1 MAAFFNGEDIKMAI
15 KDKYTIEQKYITNK
29 VARPRKK
36 LTGGKP
42 SFLVSH
48 ETANNSA
55 NAEAHYRYFQGTN
68 IAASAHAFIDDK
80 TILEIIPLDEVA
92 YHVQY
97 QKTIDNRMFGDD
109 ANDDAIGTEL
119 CRTGNFAKA
128 YDRFVWYHAYLCK
141 KFGIDPGKRIVAHKT
156 LDPERRSDPESWLN
170 PNGVTWSE
178 FIADIKTYVNAWEGD
193 VKVKIKQPIK
203 TASAVASNPE
213 KVLRKGSSGEAVE
226 DLQEKLIAKG
236 FSLPNYGADG
246 DYGDET
252 VSAVKALQKAAGI
265 TVDGIYGPASAKALD
280 SYKKPTAKASASG
293 SAVVPYPGKLIR
305 KGARGKDVERI
316 QRAVGVTADGIF
328 GSGTE
333 AAVKAYQKRKGLS
346 ADGIVGRATW
356 NVMF

>member
-1 MAAFFNGEDIKMAI
+1 MAI

-55 NAEAHYRYFQGTN
+55 DAEAHYRYFQGTK
-68 IAASAHAFIDDK
+68 IAASAHAFIDDN

-97 QKTIDNRMFGDD
+97 QKPIDNRMFGDD

-141 KFGIDPGKRIVAHKT
+141 KFSIDPGKRIVAHET
-156 LDPERRSDPESWLN
+156 LDPERRSDPESWFN
-170 PNGVTWSE
+170 PNGVTWSD
-178 FIADIKTYVNAWEGD
+178 FISDVKSYVNAWEGD
-193 VKVKIKQPIK
+193 AKVKIKQPTRI
-203 TASAVASNPE
+203 ASSVASNPE
-213 KVLRKGSSGEAVE
+213 KVLRKGSLGEAVK
-226 DLQEKLIAKG
+226 DLQEKLVAKG
-236 FSLPNYGADG
+236 FSLPKYGADG

-252 VSAVKALQKAAGI
+252 VTAVKALQKAAGI
-265 TVDGIYGPASAKALD
+265 TVDGIYGPASAKALNA
-280 SYKKPTAKASASG
+280 YKKPAAKATTSKASG
-293 SAVVPYPGKLIR
+293 SAIVPYPGKLIK
-305 KGARGKDVERI
+305 KGSKGKDVERI

-333 AAVKAYQKRKGLS
+333 AAVKSYQKRKGLS
-346 ADGIVGRATW
+346 PDGIVGPSTW
-356 NVMF
+356 NKMF

>member
-1 MAAFFNGEDIKMAI
+1 MAI
-15 KDKYTIEQKYITNK
+15 KDKYTIDQKYITNK
-29 VARPRKK
+29 VARPRNK

-55 NAEAHYRYFQGTN
+55 DAEAHYRYFQGTN
-68 IAASAHAFIDDK
+68 MAASAHAFIDDK

-141 KFGIDPGKRIVAHKT
+141 KFGIDPGKRIVAHET

-170 PNGVTWSE
+170 PNGVTWSD
-178 FIADIKTYVNAWEGD
+178 FISDVKSYVNAWEGEA
-193 VKVKIKQPIK
+193 KVKIKQSTK

-213 KVLRKGSSGEAVE
+213 KVLRKGSTGKAVK
-226 DLQEKLIAKG
+226 DLQKKLIAKG
-236 FSLPNYGADG
+236 FALPLYGADG

-252 VSAVKALQKAAGI
+252 VAAVKALQKAASI
-265 TVDGIYGPASAKALD
+265 IIDGIYGPASAKALD
-280 SYKKPTAKASASG
+280 SYKKPATKSSASS
-293 SAVVPYPGKLIR
+293 SAIVPYPGKLIK
-305 KGARGKDVERI
+305 KGSRGKDVERI
-316 QRAVGVTADGIF
+316 QRAVRVTSDGIF

-333 AAVKAYQKRKGLS
+333 TAVKAYQKRHGLS
-346 ADGIVGRATW
+346 ADGVVGSKTW
-356 NVMF
+356 NKMF